1 MAAPKTKLGET
12 LLINEELLKL
22 YSPIS
27 KNVGVDKI
35 FPFLHLAQPFYIEPI
50 LGTGL
55 LTELQDQIDTDTLT
69 EDNKALIL
77 KIAMPLA
84 FWTTYLA
91 TRSLGYSITQKGLTK
106 ERSENSEALNEKEM
120 GQYLL
125 NLKNQ
130 AEMATDLLIK
140 YLCRCSD
147 KYPLWKPND
156 ECDCSKYEPKDGKAK
171 NELKYLIY
179 FPTKGAPDD
188 GCFCNQNFWVVD
200 KD

>member
-1 MAAPKTKLGET
+1 MAAKNKQLGET

-35 FPFLHLAQPFYIEPI
+35 FPFLHLAQPFYIAPI
-50 LGTGL
+50 LGDAL
-55 LTELQDQIDTDTLT
+55 MSELQSQIETDSLT
-69 EDNKALIL
+69 DDNKALIL
-77 KIAMPLA
+77 KVAMPLA

-106 ERSENSEALNEKEM
+106 ERSENSESLNDKEM

-140 YLCRCSD
+140 YLCRCAD
-147 KYPLWKPND
+147 LYPLWKPDN
-156 ECDCSKYEPKDGKAK
+156 ECDCSKYEPTDGTTK

-179 FPTKGAPDD
+179 FPTKWNPDD
-188 GCFCNQNFWVVD
+188 GCYCNDNFWKID
-200 KD
+200 KW